1 VSAGAEL
8 RLRNVQHLSSAGLEQ
23 REGECW
29 RRVLIKMS
37 PALFLTT
44 AFIVGFATG
53 LRTFTPLALIC
64 WVAVW
69 GWLPLG
75 SSRLHFLGT
84 NTGATIVSILAAIEL
99 IGDKLPKTPDRI
111 TTGPLGARTLIASFA
126 AAALAV
132 GMGQSWI
139 AAVICGA
146 IASVIG
152 AFAGFR
158 YRTWIT
164 KQFALPDWLFAATE
178 DAVTLGLTLVAF
190 RFLLGTA

>member
-1 VSAGAEL
+1 
-8 RLRNVQHLSSAGLEQ
+8 
-23 REGECW
+23 
-29 RRVLIKMS
+29 MS

-53 LRTFTPLALIC
+53 LRTFTPLAFIC

-69 GWLPLG
+69 GWLPLA

-84 NTGATIVSILAAIEL
+84 ATGATIVSVLALIEL
-99 IGDKLPKTPDRI
+99 IGDKLPRTPGR
-111 TTGPLGARTLIASFA
+111 TSTGPLSARILIASFA
-126 AAALAV
+126 AAALSI

-139 AAVICGA
+139 AAIICGA
-146 IASVIG
+146 VASVAG

-164 KQFALPDWLFAATE
+164 KKIALPGWIFAVAE
-178 DAVTLGLTLVAF
+178 DFVTIGLTLVAF
-190 RFLLGTA
+190 RLLFGSA

>member
-1 VSAGAEL
+1 
-8 RLRNVQHLSSAGLEQ
+8 
-23 REGECW
+23 
-29 RRVLIKMS
+29 MS

-44 AFIVGFATG
+44 ALIVGFATG

-84 NTGATIVSILAAIEL
+84 ATGATIVSILAVIEL
-99 IGDKLPKTPDRI
+99 VGDKLPMTPGR
-111 TTGPLGARTLIASFA
+111 TSPGPLGARILIASFA

-132 GMGQSWI
+132 GMGHSWI

-146 IASVIG
+146 VASVIG
-152 AFAGFR
+152 SFAGFR
-158 YRTWIT
+158 YRTSIA
-164 KQFALPDWLFAATE
+164 KKVALPDWIFAVAEDAATI
-178 DAVTLGLTLVAF
+178 GLTLVAF
-190 RFLLGTA
+190 RFLFGSA